1 MEILAPAGSL
11 ECIRPAVISG
21 ADAVYLGADEFSARA
36 SASNFDSNSLADT
49 IKYCHNHNVKV
60 YLALNTLL
68 RDSELERAL
77 KVAKSAVSSGIDAII
92 VQDLGLAY
100 LLKKACPDIRLHAS
114 TQMSVHTPAGA
125 KLLYML
131 GFKRVVLSRELSKD
145 EIKEIV
151 ESCPIEVE
159 VFVHGALCMCVSGQC
174 YFSAIAGCRSGN
186 RGRCAQP
193 CRLPHSVNESKGGYA
208 LSLKDLSLVKYLK
221 ELEDLGVHT
230 AKIEGRMKR
239 PEYVAAAVTACR
251 QMLDNGKLD
260 TQTENMLKDVFSRS
274 GFTDGYYTS
283 HTGKEMF
290 GYRQRDDVISADKA
304 LFDKIH
310 QLYRKERQTVP
321 LNAEITVRENEN
333 ITLTLADDK
342 NNTVTVSGD
351 KAEKALNRPI
361 TEERIREQISKTGD
375 TPFYISSIK
384 VDFDGTSTVRIT
396 SLNNLRRMALEKL
409 TDMRCKIKERQF
421 ADLRLDFT
429 KKQSHKMPKRYV
441 LESCSCTKDTKD
453 GILFVPL
460 DSNADDLLKLID
472 KGYTIGLS
480 LPRGMFG
487 SESKISEI
495 LDNAKNM
502 GIEHILTG
510 NLGGVAL
517 GLEKGFTV
525 HGDFGLNITN
535 SYSLL
540 FLKELGVAD
549 AVASIELTSKQIG
562 ELARHIPVGI
572 LSEGYIPMMLTR
584 NCPVKSAG
592 ISCAQ
597 CGKKSFIKDDK
608 GHTFAV
614 YCTNGCSEIL
624 NCSILKADKS
634 DVELSKADFEIVR
647 NDIENYINK
656 KTIPYKHTHGLY
668 HRGVL

>member
-36 SASNFDSNSLADT
+36 SASNFDSDSLSDT

-68 RDSELERAL
+68 RDSELKRAL
-77 KVAKSAVSSGIDAII
+77 NVAKSAVNSGIDAII

-100 LLKKACPDIRLHAS
+100 LLKKACPDVRLHAS

-125 KLLYML
+125 KLLYNL

-151 ESCPIEVE
+151 DSCPIEVE

-193 CRLPHSVNESKGGYA
+193 CRLPHSVNENKVGYA

-260 TQTENMLKDVFSRS
+260 LQTENMLKYVFSRS

-283 HTGKEMF
+283 HIGSEMF

-310 QLYRKERQTVP
+310 GLYRKERKTVP
-321 LNAEITVRENEN
+321 LSAQITVKEDEN
-333 ITLTLADDK
+333 ITLTITDDN

-361 TEERIREQISKTGD
+361 AEERVKEQISKTGD
-375 TPFYISSIK
+375 TPFYINDIT
-384 VDFDGTSTVRIT
+384 VNFDGTSTVKIT
-396 SLNNLRRMALEKL
+396 SLNGLRRQALKKL
-409 TDMRCKIKERQF
+409 TDMRCKVQKRPF
-421 ADLRLDFT
+421 ADLHLDFT
-429 KKQSHKMPKRYV
+429 PKQYYSLPKRFV
-441 LESCSCTKDTKD
+441 LESCSYTGETTD

-460 DSNADDLLKLID
+460 DSNTDDILKLID
-472 KGYTIGLS
+472 NGYTVGLS

-487 SESKISEI
+487 SENKISKS
-495 LDNAKNM
+495 LDNAK
-502 GIEHILTG
+502 GLGVKHILTG

-525 HGDFGLNITN
+525 HGDFGLNIMN

-549 AVASIELTSKQIG
+549 AVASIELTSKQMG
-562 ELARHIPVGI
+562 ELVHHIPVGI

-584 NCPVKSAG
+584 NCPIKSSG
-592 ISCAQ
+592 VTCAQ
-597 CGKKSFIKDDK
+597 CGRKSFIKDDK

-624 NCSILKADKS
+624 NCSVLKADKS
-634 DVELSKADFEIVR
+634 DIGLSKADFEIVR

-656 KTIPYKHTHGLY
+656 KARSNKYTHGLY